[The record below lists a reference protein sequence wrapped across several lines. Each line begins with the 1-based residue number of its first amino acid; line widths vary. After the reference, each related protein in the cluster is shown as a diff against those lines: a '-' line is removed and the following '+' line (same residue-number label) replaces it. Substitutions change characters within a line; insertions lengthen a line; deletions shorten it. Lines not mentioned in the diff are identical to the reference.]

1 MTTAFVGFSANLIQ
15 FGMDQLHDS
24 PMDHQSLFIHWYVW
38 VYYLAEFVSR
48 LPWEFFSISNLTAFF
63 LWPFIVVVML
73 LLGIV
78 FFIVARRRS
87 HWFLIDSA
95 RVTPYRLVYEIT
107 KFGRR
112 HKTPLHRSA
121 FTYCEEELPTGLD
134 LGKAKYGGPFTTE
147 QVEDVKAF
155 YGILKILFALGPV
168 FFLSFALDPTLLWYT
183 INLNDGINDTYWS
196 ETPSTNFVKLLSYNF
211 FNSLAVVVILLI
223 YLVIIRPFRI
233 FAIPKMLKRIGIG
246 IIFLIASLLCVF
258 GLITAS
264 YLQSGNDYCI
274 FIDVEA
280 SITSSPLEKF
290 VVLFVQCCFFPLT
303 NIFIYTALYE
313 FICAQSPH
321 SMKGLLIGLSFA
333 IKGFFQALAAAIPFI
348 FIDFRY
354 LNCGVYYYMMNC
366 VVGVVI
372 FVFYVLM
379 ARRYKYRKRE
389 DFCDVYR
396 FAEEYYSK

>member
-1 MTTAFVGFSANLIQ
+1 MPS
-15 FGMDQLHDS
+15 
-24 PMDHQSLFIHWYVW
+24 
-38 VYYLAEFVSR
+38 
-48 LPWEFFSISNLTAFF
+48 
-63 LWPFIVVVML
+63 
-73 LLGIV
+73 
-78 FFIVARRRS
+78 
-87 HWFLIDSA
+87 
-95 RVTPYRLVYEIT
+95 
-107 KFGRR
+107 
-112 HKTPLHRSA
+112 
-121 FTYCEEELPTGLD
+121 PTGRKNFLQHY
-134 LGKAKYGGPFTTE
+134 LGKDKYGGPFTTE

-168 FFLSFALDPTLLWYT
+168 FFLSFALEPTLYWYT
-183 INLNDGINDTYWS
+183 IHLNGGIEYINDTYS
-196 ETPSTNFVKLLSYNF
+196 LYERPTNFGKLLSYNF
-211 FNSLAVVVILLI
+211 FNSLAVIVILLI

-264 YLQSGNDYCI
+264 YHQSGNDNCI
-274 FIDVEA
+274 FNDVEA
-280 SITSSPLEKF
+280 SITNSLLEKF
-290 VVLFVQCCFFPLT
+290 VVLFVQCCFFPLA

-333 IKGFFQALAAAIPFI
+333 IKGIFQALAAAMVFPFI
-348 FIDFRY
+348 FIDSRY

-372 FVFYVLM
+372 FVVYVRV
-379 ARRYKYRKRE
+379 ARRYKYHQRE

-396 FAEEYYSK
+396 YAEEYYSK